1 LFQVYADDF
10 PSEIDYPHGS
20 GDFTMAQNRS
30 EQDLFEARSEMDSD
44 EFGDR
49 PLAYRM
55 RPRTLDEFVGQEHAL
70 GSATPLRKALKADRL
85 SSLIIHGPPGTGK
98 TALAGIIARR
108 TEANVE
114 RLNAVLCGVNDLREV
129 IETAEETRRIKG
141 QRTILFFDEIHRFNK
156 SQQDALL
163 PSVEDGTLT
172 LIGATTQNPYFY
184 LNNALLSRSILVEF
198 EYLNE
203 SQLEEVLR
211 RALRSDR
218 GINRDVELTEQA
230 RDHLIEVANGD
241 ARRLLNGL
249 EIVVK
254 TTEGSA
260 IDRDHV
266 ESALQKEHVDYD
278 REGDHHYDVVSAFIK
293 SIRGSDPDAAIYYL
307 AKMLEA
313 GEEPRFIARRLVIA
327 ASEDVGNAD
336 PEALPVAVSA
346 LKAIELVGMP
356 EGQIPLA
363 QATTYLASRP
373 KSNAAYQAVQEAR
386 QVIREGKDLP
396 VPDHLRDSHYEGA
409 TERGHGL
416 DYDYAHNFEDHYVDQ
431 EYLTEDLS
439 FYEPTEQGAES
450 KLKDYL
456 NQLED

>member
-1 LFQVYADDF
+1 MVD
-10 PSEIDYPHGS
+10 
-20 GDFTMAQNRS
+20 NRS
-30 EQDLFEARSEMDSD
+30 EQDLFESQIEDGSNDSETA
-44 EFGDR
+44 DR
-49 PLAYRM
+49 PLAYRL

-70 GSATPLRKALKADRL
+70 GSGTPLRKALEADRL

-98 TALAGIIARR
+98 TALAGIVARR

-172 LIGATTQNPYFY
+172 LVGATTQNPYFY

-198 EYLNE
+198 KKLDDD
-203 SQLEEVLR
+203 QLRTVLQ
-211 RALRSDR
+211 RALEFYR
-218 GINRDVELTEQA
+218 GINRSVELSFEA
-230 RDHLIEVANGD
+230 REHLIEAANGD

-249 EIVVK
+249 EIAVK
-254 TTEGSA
+254 TIQEQK
-260 IDRDHV
+260 IDLDHV

-278 REGDHHYDVVSAFIK
+278 REGDHHYDVASAYIK

-336 PEALPVAVSA
+336 PEALQVAVSA
-346 LKAIELVGMP
+346 LKAIELIGMP

-373 KSNAAYQAVQEAR
+373 KSNAAYEAIQKAR
-386 QVIREGKDLP
+386 QAIRDGTDLP

-409 TERGHGL
+409 ADRGHGI
-416 DYDYAHNFEDHYVDQ
+416 DYDYAHSYENHYVDQ
-431 EYLTEDLS
+431 DYLAEDLS
-439 FYEPTEQGAES
+439 FYEPTDQGAES
-450 KLKDYL
+450 KLKQYL
-456 NQLED
+456 DQLDSHSFPDRDGD